1 MIGQVLFNWLIRF
14 ITAHERTEMLL
25 TQEQNLLGKKLVETG
40 LIDADQLG
48 KASSACATKGI
59 SLQRYLIDSGL
70 ARKEKA
76 YELLAEI
83 YSVPYVDVASFR
95 IDPKVLQTIHANLAH
110 RYKAIPL
117 FKTGDTL
124 NVAMANPGDVSAV
137 DHLRQKSGYAIEA
150 CLGAEEDI
158 ECALNEHYGAGR
170 SVSHILDILTKPG
183 AEAKKSANGARS
195 KSATASGEENYPV
208 VELVDLIL
216 KQAFEEGASDIH
228 VEPEEKLLR
237 VRYRVDGVLHE
248 ASTPPKHRE
257 SEIISRIKILANMD
271 IAENRNAQDGR
282 IKMTIHDKTV
292 DMRVSSIP
300 TLYGENLVI
309 RILKDSQYILDLA
322 SLGFRDDMR
331 KTFEK
336 LIQKPYGM
344 ILETGPTG
352 SGKTTT
358 LYAALSLIN
367 SVDRNIVTIEDP
379 IEYKL
384 SMLRQ
389 IQVNPKAGLTF
400 ANALKSILRQDPDII
415 MVGEIRDAETA
426 QIAIQAALTGHL
438 VFSTLHTNTAA
449 GAVNRLVDMNVEPF
463 LVSSSVIAVISQRL
477 VRQICEKCKE
487 PANAPEW
494 MAQSFRIPGNSLPK
508 VFKGKGCRHCRNTGY
523 KGRIGIFEIL
533 EMTEEIQKKILQK
546 ASSSEIEKTAHQ
558 SGQLSIHDDAIAKVA
573 AGLTTPEEVV
583 KAIDWSTRE

>member
-1 MIGQVLFNWLIRF
+1 
-14 ITAHERTEMLL
+14 MLL
-25 TQEQNLLGKKLVETG
+25 EQDQSLLGKKLVETG
-40 LIDADQLG
+40 LIDPNQLS
-48 KASSACATKGI
+48 KVSTACATKGI
-59 SLQRYLIDSGL
+59 SLPRYLIKSGL
-70 ARKEKA
+70 ASKEKV
-76 YELLAEI
+76 YELLAEV
-83 YSVPYVDVASFR
+83 YGVPYVDVSSFR
-95 IDPKVLQTIHANLAH
+95 IDPAVVRAIHAELAH

-117 FKTGDTL
+117 FKMGDTL
-124 NVAMANPGDVSAV
+124 NIAMVNPNDVSAL
-137 DHLRQKSGYAIEA
+137 DHLRQKSGCIIEA

-158 ECALNEHYGAGR
+158 EQALNEHYGAGS
-170 SVSHILDILTKPG
+170 SVNHILDILTKTGGHNAG
-183 AEAKKSANGARS
+183 AKGTKTAHGARPKPS
-195 KSATASGEENYPV
+195 SVKDEENHPV
-208 VELVDLIL
+208 VELVDLTL

-228 VEPEEKLLR
+228 IEPEEKLLR
-237 VRYRVDGVLHE
+237 IRYRVDGVLHE

-309 RILKDSQYILDLA
+309 RILKNSQSVLDLA
-322 SLGFRDDMR
+322 SLGFRNEMR

-358 LYAALSLIN
+358 LYAALSLLN
-367 SVDRNIVTIEDP
+367 SMDRNIVTIEDP

-384 SMLRQ
+384 PVLRQ

-426 QIAIQAALTGHL
+426 QIAIQSALTGHL

-449 GAVNRLVDMNVEPF
+449 GAVTRLVDMNVEPF
-463 LVSSSVIAVISQRL
+463 LVASSVIAVISQRL

-487 PANAPEW
+487 LARPPEW
-494 MAQSFRIPGNSLPK
+494 MAQTFRLSSNSLPK

-523 KGRIGIFEIL
+523 KGRLGIFEVLQIN
-533 EMTEEIQKKILQK
+533 EEIQRKILAK
-546 ASSSEIEKTAHQ
+546 ASNSEIEKVARQ
-558 SGQLSIHDDAIAKVA
+558 SGQPTIHDDAIAKIA

-583 KAIDWSTRE
+583 KTIDWSTRE